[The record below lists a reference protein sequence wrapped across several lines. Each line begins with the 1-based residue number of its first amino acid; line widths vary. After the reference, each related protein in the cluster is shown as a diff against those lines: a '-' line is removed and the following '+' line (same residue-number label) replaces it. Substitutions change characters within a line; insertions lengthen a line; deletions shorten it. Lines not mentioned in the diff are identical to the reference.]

1 VKTLDAVAR
10 ETPAAR
16 ATASSVTAERE
27 TASTRVGSR
36 PRRTPAVKRD
46 LTALP
51 APAACNVRGVGDP
64 SRPAYISKVRI
75 VRERGPIREAFL
87 PSEEQPVI
95 FGTHG
100 PVREH
105 YGTAP
110 GQYPEHA
117 TTLDYV
123 VAATA
128 G

>member
-1 VKTLDAVAR
+1 MD
-10 ETPAAR
+10 AAR
-16 ATASSVTAERE
+16 PVYVSS
-27 TASTRVGSR
+27 
-36 PRRTPAVKRD
+36 
-46 LTALP
+46 
-51 APAACNVRGVGDP
+51 
-64 SRPAYISKVRI
+64 VRI
-75 VRERGPIREAFL
+75 VRDRGPIRQAYL
-87 PSEEQPVI
+87 PAGHIVT

-110 GQYPEHA
+110 GEYPEQA